1 MTLWSSEKEE
11 ERTKQQAK
19 CLMLQEEHNNHIAAG
34 KQQAAELLEALNE
47 LDKLDKRRNTDER
60 TELMLNILD
69 DGMINGYDI
78 LDLKMLQEKFK
89 QRERDRERKR
99 ERDGEGETDN
109 SGGITTPEIGP
120 QRVSSQR
127 VSGSTSSV
135 EVFSVIF

>member
-1 MTLWSSEKEE
+1 
-11 ERTKQQAK
+11 
-19 CLMLQEEHNNHIAAG
+19 MLQEEHNNHIAAG

-99 ERDGEGETDN
+99 ERDGEGVTD
-109 SGGITTPEIGP
+109 SSEGRTTPEIET
-120 QRVSSQR
+120 QRETQR
-127 VSGSTSSV
+127 EAQKEAQSASGSTSSGRPIEANHV
-135 EVFSVIF
+135 DVSLVIF